1 MMNKKNTER
10 IQVRMDESMKKK
22 VQEKAA
28 SMGLDVSNYIR
39 FLIIQDLKKGSN

>member
-1 MMNKKNTER
+1 MMNKDTGR
-10 IQVRMDESMKKK
+10 IQVRIDTQIKKK
-22 VQEKAA
+22 IQEKAA

>member
-1 MMNKKNTER
+1 MSKTATER
-10 IQVRMDESMKKK
+10 LQVRIDEQMKKK
-22 VQEKAA
+22 IQEKAA